1 MNEDTAT
8 SSMIRPLPTAPD
20 VRRYFPASVVEEA
33 RERLSRT
40 IARSEGP
47 AHLVGTAGTGKSLL
61 LEVLAAQFR
70 DQMSVVSLIGAQLCT
85 RRALLQMIFYELNL
99 PYRGKDEGELR
110 LSLIEFLRGDDESLQ
125 RMLLLVDEAD
135 ALPTRLL
142 QELRVLTNVSNQGQP
157 LVSLVLAG
165 SSILEERFADP
176 ELEIFNQR
184 IAARCYLSPLRRE
197 ETFGYIRSQVVASGG
212 DVDQLFCPGGLEAI
226 YTVTDGV
233 PRLINQLG
241 DQLIWMT
248 QETGYQ
254 PLDEA
259 IVQQAWSD
267 LQQLPAPW
275 NHSTN
280 HSTND
285 STDQTDVREPESEVV
300 EFGDLSDISTLVPGE
315 SSSSHIGTSDGQ
327 EQDGDEEMPASI
339 PFESQQTLSAR
350 INSAKDESSHRE
362 SIEGLKTIDETEKL
376 LQNLD
381 EFHVQPIVEPVANIP
396 PEATNPFEES
406 FATEELIIDQYASFA
421 SQLLSSAA
429 CVVNHQDRQFANE
442 LQRCELGA
450 TQPHTIVAGNS
461 VHQQMVGQQRDFQPS
476 TSDRPPLLVQGHQFR
491 KVFSQFESP
500 SL

>member
-1 MNEDTAT
+1 MNENAAT
-8 SSMIRPLPTAPD
+8 DSMIRPFPTAPD
-20 VRRYFPASVVEEA
+20 IRRYFPASVVEEA

-40 IARSEGP
+40 ITRSEGP

-85 RRALLQMIFYELNL
+85 RRALLQMILFELKL
-99 PYRGKDEGELR
+99 PYKGMDEGELR
-110 LSLIEFLRGDDESLQ
+110 LSLIEFLRGDGENLQ
-125 RMLLLVDEAD
+125 PILLLVDEAD
-135 ALPTRLL
+135 SLPTRLL
-142 QELRVLTNVSNQGQP
+142 QELRVLTNVSYQGQP
-157 LVSLVLAG
+157 LVNLILAG

-184 IAARCYLSPLRRE
+184 IAARCYLSPLGRE
-197 ETFGYIRSQVVASGG
+197 ETFGYVRSQVAASGG

-275 NHSTN
+275 NHSAT
-280 HSTND
+280 H
-285 STDQTDVREPESEVV
+285 STDQTDNRESESEVV
-300 EFGDLSDISTLVPGE
+300 EFGDLSDISTLVPE
-315 SSSSHIGTSDGQ
+315 DSSSPHMGTLDDQ
-327 EQDGDEEMPASI
+327 EQAGDEEMPASI

-350 INSAKDESSHRE
+350 NNSPKDKSSHSE
-362 SIEGLKTIDETEKL
+362 SVEGMKTIDDTEEL

-381 EFHVQPIVEPVANIP
+381 EIYVQPIVEPVANIA
-396 PEATNPFEES
+396 PEVINPFEES
-406 FATEELIIDQYASFA
+406 FTSEELVIDQYASFA
-421 SQLLSSAA
+421 PQLLSSAA
-429 CVVNHQDRQFANE
+429 CVVNHQDKQFASE

-450 TQPHTIVAGNS
+450 MQLHTVVAGNS
-461 VHQQMVGQQRDFQPS
+461 VHQHKVGQQKDFQPS
-476 TSDRPPLLVQGHQFR
+476 TCDRPPLLVQGHQLR
-491 KVFSQFESP
+491 KVLSQLESP
-500 SL
+500 SC